1 MRIAIIGAGNMGGAI
16 ARGLAKG
23 TVVQARDIIVA
34 NPSQAKLDALKA
46 DFPDLHVT
54 NDNREAAEG
63 AELVILAVK
72 PELVKSVLRELDL
85 RGGRQ
90 ILASLAAGLPFEMLA
105 HYVTDREMTMFRIM
119 PNIAISEMASMTLVA
134 SRNANARQEQ
144 LMFFNRQLREFSGL
158 PYPLATSWFDA
169 FDQLRQHIMSLKKE
183 RTVIFMD
190 EFPWLDSP
198 RSGFMKAFDL
208 FWNSWASERQG
219 LKMIVCGS
227 ATTWMMSHLIGDRGG
242 MHNRVTCRIRLAPF
256 NLAETEAFLK
266 ANGIDW
272 NRYQIAEAYMIMGGI
287 PYYLQMLQKGFSLS
301 QNIDRMF
308 FSENA
313 EMRDEYELLFRSL
326 FKDASIY
333 LNTVALLG
341 RKAKGMTRAEI
352 MSALKIPEGGNFS
365 QVLENLCNCD
375 FIRKYSAFGK
385 KERDVMYQLSD
396 FYTLFF
402 LKFVK
407 GRTIHDENL
416 WSNMIDSPERRSWNG
431 YSFEQLCLHHVPQI
445 KSRLGISGIQTSVC
459 SWSTAASE
467 GHKGGQIDLV
477 IDRKDQ
483 VINLCEMKFS
493 TMQYEITRKYNDE
506 MQERK
511 ELFRQTT
518 KTRKALYLTMVTTY
532 GLKPN
537 TWSGMIQNEVVL
549 DDLFLEVR

>member
-1 MRIAIIGAGNMGGAI
+1 MVHFFFYLSVTLFFVYLRTNNSKYMASQIIGRLKECAI
-16 ARGLAKG
+16 
-23 TVVQARDIIVA
+23 
-34 NPSQAKLDALKA
+34 LK
-46 DFPDLHVT
+46 DRYDS
-54 NDNREAAEG
+54 DK
-63 AELVILAVK
+63 AELIAVY
-72 PELVKSVLRELDL
+72 
-85 RGGRQ
+85 GRRRVGKTFL
-90 ILASLAAGLPFEMLA
+90 IKNYFKDRIDF
-105 HYVTDREMTMFRIM
+105 YVTGIFNGT
-119 PNIAISEMASMTLVA
+119 
-134 SRNANARQEQ
+134 RQEQ

-242 MHNRVTCRIRLAPF
+242 LHNRVTCRIRLAPF

-483 VINLCEMKFS
+483 VINLCEMKFLDGEYS
-493 TMQYEITRKYNDE
+493 VDKADEGEERIVQTDDKDEKSPLSHNGYDIRSQAEHVVRNDPE
-506 MQERK
+506 
-511 ELFRQTT
+511 
-518 KTRKALYLTMVTTY
+518 
-532 GLKPN
+532 
-537 TWSGMIQNEVVL
+537 
-549 DDLFLEVR
+549 